1 LKASSV
7 TSARA
12 TAAPRPTDRSSA
24 RLRPTPTSAEEF
36 ALSGPSNLPDPEFSA
51 YRKDL
56 ADVALAGRVIASHY
70 AEPLPRTIHASA
82 TLRRAPSDDAEI
94 IRDLGSGERFAMLDD
109 SLGWAWGY
117 AGEERRVGYVRSDA
131 LAAS

>member
-1 LKASSV
+1 LKVSSA

-12 TAAPRPTDRSSA
+12 TAPRPTGQSSA
-24 RLRPTPTSAEEF
+24 KPRRTPTSAEGF
-36 ALSGPSNLPDPEFSA
+36 ALSGPSDLPDPDFNA

-70 AEPLPRTIHASA
+70 AEPLGRVLAKPTR
-82 TLRRAPSDDAEI
+82 LRSTPGDDGTV
-94 IRDLGSGERFAMLDD
+94 IRELQSGEPFAMLDD

-117 AGEERRVGYVRSDA
+117 AGEDGRVGYLRAAA
-131 LAAS
+131 LAQ